1 MRGIRHHAA
10 RPNNG
15 PHGNTSVSTPT
26 IDSLARDGARLERF
40 HVSPVSSPTR
50 AEFLT
55 GRYYPRGGVTGTSSG
70 AERLDLDERT
80 IAEVF
85 RSAGYAT
92 GTFGKWHSGSQAPYH
107 PNARGVSLPRSVSA

>member
-1 MRGIRHHAA
+1 M
-10 RPNNG
+10 
-15 PHGNTSVSTPT
+15 

-40 HVSPVSSPTR
+40 YVSPVSSPTR

-70 AERLDLDERT
+70 TERLDLDERT